1 MLKKRI
7 TEEYVDDSC
16 KVLEDKIRR
25 ELLNTS
31 NSDGS
36 RMERITAEILGKMKF
51 LEDSQSEKSK
61 NHKKLIK
68 DLEEIVNSSCV
79 KQQIFEELKKNL
91 LS

>member
-31 NSDGS
+31 TSDGS
-36 RMERITAEILGKMKF
+36 RMERITAELLGKMKF
-51 LEDSQSEKSK
+51 LEDQQSEKSK